1 MVAISGAHYTDNQIR
16 IDRIINMVS
25 NKESPIERLRKRIQ
39 ESVHIPDSEWEYAK
53 QHFHTEIYPKNSYL
67 VKAGE
72 KSNRVYSITRGL
84 VRYFYITES
93 GKEFNKYFVTDNGF
107 FGSFSS
113 LFLDMPCGFFIQALE
128 ETEVLAITKSSME
141 EMYSR
146 HICWE
151 RVGRLSA
158 MAFICHMEL
167 REKEFLL
174 DPLEVRYTRL
184 IREHPDLID
193 RIPQY
198 HIASYLGVTDVALS
212 RMRKKNRHS

>member
-1 MVAISGAHYTDNQIR
+1 MASD
-16 IDRIINMVS
+16 
-25 NKESPIERLRKRIQ
+25 KELCLRRLRSRLQ
-39 ESVHIPDSEWEYAK
+39 ESVPIPDAEWEYAK
-53 QHFHTEIYPKNSYL
+53 THFHTETYPKHSYL

-72 KSNRVYSITRGL
+72 KSSKVFSLAKGL

-93 GKEFNKYFVTDNGF
+93 GREFNKYFVTDNRF

-141 EMYSR
+141 EMYAR

-158 MAFICHMEL
+158 MSFICHMEL

-212 RMRKKNRHS
+212 RMRKKIRHS

>member
-1 MVAISGAHYTDNQIR
+1 
-16 IDRIINMVS
+16 MVS

-39 ESVHIPDSEWEYAK
+39 ESVHIPDNEWEYAK

-93 GKEFNKYFVTDNGF
+93 GKEFNKYFVTDNRF

-113 LFLDMPCGFFIQALE
+113 LFLDMPCGFYIQALE

-141 EMYSR
+141 EMYAR

-158 MAFICHMEL
+158 MSFICHMEL

-174 DPLEVRYTRL
+174 DPLEVRYLRL

-212 RMRKKNRHS
+212 RMRKKMRDS

>member
-1 MVAISGAHYTDNQIR
+1 MASD
-16 IDRIINMVS
+16 
-25 NKESPIERLRKRIQ
+25 KELCLRRLRSRLQ
-39 ESVHIPDSEWEYAK
+39 ESVPIPDAEWEYAK
-53 QHFHTEIYPKNSYL
+53 THFHTETYPKHSYL

-72 KSNRVYSITRGL
+72 KSNKVFSLAKGL

-93 GKEFNKYFVTDNGF
+93 GREFNKYFVTDNRF

-113 LFLDMPCGFFIQALE
+113 LFLGMPCGFFIQALE

-158 MAFICHMEL
+158 MSFICHMEL

-174 DPLEVRYTRL
+174 DPLEVRYSRL

-212 RMRKKNRHS
+212 RMRKKMRDS